1 MLKLQNYFLSWG
13 MILIGVFMNVLG
25 AYVVKLKINELGGI
39 QFESIKTVITYFWN
53 LASFPLA
60 FMGGILIMAA
70 PFPLAIALSRME
82 LSTAYPASVGLNF
95 IILLPLTTI
104 FLGESLVWTKII
116 AIILIIISLVLLHK

>member
-53 LASFPLA
+53 
-60 FMGGILIMAA
+60 
-70 PFPLAIALSRME
+70 SRME